1 MYKSLFT
8 ASLLALAIAVA
19 GWVNALQLAWLLRK
33 AGVYR
38 RQPGWG
44 RFLRQIGVA
53 TVAMTLVVLAF
64 RVLWPDWTPWAWW
77 DRGWRLAVM
86 VGAGGALYAGLLW
99 VQGIRPRDLRG
110 H

>member
-1 MYKSLFT
+1 
-8 ASLLALAIAVA
+8 
-19 GWVNALQLAWLLRK
+19 
-33 AGVYR
+33 
-38 RQPGWG
+38 
-44 RFLRQIGVA
+44 
-53 TVAMTLVVLAF
+53 MTLVVLAF